1 MIFLLI
7 AQLIMIALLENVFAQ
22 VVWLGTVRI
31 NPVKLS
37 LVVVKLSMTKL
48 SAQLSNLVQ
57 AGVLKQILVTL
68 FQ

>member
-31 NPVKLS
+31 NLAKLS